1 MFYLKNF
8 QSYEKSNF
16 TSNVL
21 QKSKSVYNVSLL
33 LLKIEHS
40 FFQESIDNNKS
51 IGVTIYRCQIQAIIK
66 KRKTF
71 EVFKLIYFKKLPI
84 KKVII
89 KLRVLTLSD
98 ASAFIKCWLSKQA
111 PQKVLIELSPG
122 VLHVL

>member
-1 MFYLKNF
+1 MIYCYLSITEKNF

-21 QKSKSVYNVSLL
+21 QKSKSAYNVSLL

-40 FFQESIDNNKS
+40 FFQESIDNKKS

-84 KKVII
+84 KKVLI
-89 KLRVLTLSD
+89 KLRVLT
-98 ASAFIKCWLSKQA
+98 Q
-111 PQKVLIELSPG
+111 
-122 VLHVL
+122 